1 MTSRLDNAPVIVDF
15 RKVDV
20 VFGSRAEEALTL
32 IDRGIGRDDVSA
44 ETGAVVAVRDATIS
58 VRRGELCVLMGLSGS
73 GKSSLLRCVNGLNT
87 VARGGVMVNEAD
99 GSGGIDVTRCG
110 ADELRRLRTHRIAMV
125 FQQFGLL
132 PWRTVAENVAF
143 GLELQ
148 GIGRAERRAI
158 VEDKLTLVGLE
169 RWADRYASELSG
181 GMQQRVG
188 LARAF
193 ATDADIL
200 LMDEPYSALDPL
212 IRSHLQDSLLELQQ
226 ELQKTIIFVSHDL
239 DEALKLGD
247 HIAIMRDGAIVQY
260 GTPQEIVLKPSD
272 DYVAAFVQHVNPLNV
287 LCGDALM
294 RPLETLAQT
303 EAGAFAL
310 DPLARLTA
318 QANGDAGQFAV
329 ARDGQPVTPRP
340 VTDALTPE
348 EVSCDDV
355 LSAPLRIPL
364 RRAIELRHESDWPL
378 LLTDGDTLAG
388 IIDDAD
394 IYRAIMGKRD

>member
-1 MTSRLDNAPVIVDF
+1 MAAKLDNAPVAVDF
-15 RKVDV
+15 REVDV
-20 VFGSRAEEALTL
+20 VFGDRAEEALGL
-32 IDRGIGRDDVSA
+32 MDRGASRDDINA
-44 ETGAVVAVRDATIS
+44 ETGAVVAVRGATMS

-73 GKSSLLRCVNGLNT
+73 GKSSLLRCVNRLNH
-87 VARGGVMVNEAD
+87 VSRGRLFVNEAD
-99 GSGGIDVTRCG
+99 GRGGIDVTSCDAG
-110 ADELRRLRTHRIAMV
+110 ELRRLRTHRIAMV

-148 GIGRAERRAI
+148 GTPKARRRR
-158 VEDKLTLVGLE
+158 VVDEKLKLVGLE
-169 RWADRYASELSG
+169 RWADRYAAELSG

-212 IRSHLQDSLLELQQ
+212 IRSHLQDSLLELQH

-260 GTPQEIVLKPSD
+260 GTPQDIVLNPAD
-272 DYVAAFVQHVNPLNV
+272 DYVTAFVQHVNPLNV

-294 RPLETLAQT
+294 RPLEDLAPAP
-303 EAGAFAL
+303 AGGVAL
-310 DPLARLTA
+310 DPLARLA
-318 QANGDAGQFAV
+318 ARRNGDGRFAV
-329 ARDGQPVTPRP
+329 TCDGRAVTPRP
-340 VTDALTPE
+340 VTEALTPADVACE
-348 EVSCDDV
+348 DV
-355 LSAPLRIPL
+355 LAAPLTIPL
-364 RRAIELRHESDWPL
+364 RRAIEFRHRSDWPL
-378 LLTDGDTLAG
+378 LLVEDGHLVG
-388 IIDDAD
+388 IVDDAD
-394 IYRAIMGKRD
+394 IYRAIMGRRG